1 MTHRAVGFGRGFP
14 RIWLVPIGALTL
26 LLGVA
31 ATGRLSRSIV
41 ADLIAWWPVWV
52 GLGIAAYVF
61 RERKLGAIRVAG
73 VIPLVA
79 LFFVVL
85 FAWGH
90 LVGWAIMPSA
100 AQRLVG
106 PVTGATTEASLQAE
120 IDGVVE
126 LSGGSEYLYQVE
138 PVKRGGGFGIP
149 GASEQVVDS
158 SVSIVLAAPADPGLY
173 TFAGWDI
180 TLSDG
185 PRWRLTLDG
194 AVDADLTSLSITEL
208 GLGGGGTVRLGPT
221 NGEAPVDVDGS
232 YRLVIPDDVPARVS
246 GNASVPA
253 TWIVDAEGATSPAGG
268 DGWVITVAS
277 GSTVNVVSTGPASPP
292 PS

>member
-26 LLGVA
+26 LLGIA

-41 ADLIAWWPVWV
+41 ADLIAWWPVWI
-52 GLGIAAYVF
+52 GLGIAAYVV
-61 RERKLGAIRVAG
+61 RERKFGAIRAAG
-73 VIPLVA
+73 VVPLVA
-79 LFFVVL
+79 LFFVAL

-90 LVGWAIMPSA
+90 LAGWAIMPSA

-106 PVTGATTEASLQAE
+106 PETGAVTDASLQVE

-126 LSGGSEYLYQVE
+126 VSGGSEYLYQVE

-158 SVSIVLAAPADPGLY
+158 SVSIVLSAPADPGLY

-180 TLSDG
+180 TLSDE
-185 PRWRLTLDG
+185 PRWRLTFDG
-194 AVDADLTSLSITEL
+194 AVDADLTSLSIIEL
-208 GLGGGGTVRLGPT
+208 SLGGGGTVRLGPT
-221 NGEAPVDVDGS
+221 NGEAPVGVDGS
-232 YRLVIPDDVPARVS
+232 YRLVISDDIPARVN
-246 GNASVPA
+246 GTASVPG
-253 TWIVDAEGATSPAGG
+253 TWVADAEGATSPAGG
-268 DGWVITVAS
+268 GGWVVTVAS
-277 GSTVNVVSTGPASPP
+277 GATVNVVSAGPASPP
-292 PS
+292 SS

>member
-26 LLGVA
+26 LLGIA

-79 LFFVVL
+79 LFFVIL

-90 LVGWAIMPSA
+90 LAGWALMPSA

-106 PVTGATTEASLQAE
+106 PETGTTTDASLQVE
-120 IDGVVE
+120 IDGVVQ

-149 GASEQVVDS
+149 GAAEQVVDS
-158 SVSIVLAAPADPGLY
+158 SVSIVLSPPADPGLY

-180 TLSDG
+180 TVSDE
-185 PRWRLTLDG
+185 PRWRLTLGG
-194 AVDADLTSLSITEL
+194 AVDADLTTLSVTEL
-208 GLGGGGTVRLGPT
+208 TLSGGGTVRLGPT
-221 NGEAPVDVDGS
+221 NGEAPAEVEGS
-232 YRLVIPDDVPARVS
+232 YRLVIADDVPARVN
-246 GNASVPA
+246 GIASVPS
-253 TWIVDAEGATSPAGG
+253 TWIADAGGATSPAGG
-268 DGWVITVAS
+268 DGWVISVAS
-277 GSTVNVVSTGPASPP
+277 GATVNVVSTGPASPP
-292 PS
+292 SS